1 MKPIS
6 IRFQCFGPYMGEQFI
21 DFTKLEKNG
30 LFLICGETG
39 SGKTTILDAMCYA
52 LYGKS
57 SGGLRDDMSVMR
69 CKLAK
74 PQDETFVEYI
84 FESGQQRYRFFRSLK
99 PPKKQDAKTKL
110 NLKCECQ
117 MLVDGD
123 FVPLP
128 DAKGNPT
135 FLNAKAEQLI
145 GLTYAQFRQVIILPQ
160 GQFEQL
166 LVSKSEDKEKIL
178 VTLFHAE
185 RWQKIANRMHDLA
198 AEEKKAL
205 EQEKREMETRLRV
218 YGCETLE
225 ELEAKTVKE
234 KEELDGCR
242 EELKSA
248 EQERSDRQKESE
260 AAQLA
265 NLGFAELD
273 KRERLLKDL
282 LSQKEIFTQEE
293 ERLSRADRA
302 ESIALSYG
310 DWSNARKEKRE
321 KEQACRN
328 ASANQAKAEK
338 ELSVVLEQQK
348 AHESRRESHL
358 SCTQRLAVLNHGRE
372 LYRSLE
378 EKKKAR
384 KNAEAALTDWKR
396 KVDGAEKLLEA
407 AVFAYDRAAEERSRG
422 SNAYSEGERKYRLGI
437 GGILAQ
443 KLEDGEPCPVCGSR
457 THPSPAQPIEGHI
470 TDQELNDL
478 GEALKSAINRE
489 DEARKKYK
497 EAEEERNRIKETWEQ
512 KQQEFNRADGEY
524 GSAMGQR
531 IQGVETE
538 KELMQEIE
546 TLTRSISDF
555 EKEDTQMQKRISDAH
570 SAVVAAKALA
580 AEAESAFTKAEEKL
594 DEAASLW
601 ETARN
606 GAGFGSDEAYLMSSM
621 DREEKECRKKKLS
634 QFQGDMKKAKTEYE
648 EKRKELEGQE
658 RPDVAGAKARQEEA
672 EVRKSQLER
681 QLAVKEYALR
691 DMEKERRELEKRM
704 EAYKKGLK
712 KNEASL
718 VFATRLRGDSDIGLQ
733 RYVLGVMLTSITA
746 AANQLLKTVY
756 SGRYQLQ
763 RSNESSGSTR
773 KRGLELDVVD
783 SSGRRSVTTL
793 SGGEK
798 FLLSLSLAIGLSAVV
813 QAQGK
818 NGGIRLGAMFI
829 DEGFGSLDRKSVDD
843 ALEALQSIRRS
854 AGLVGIISHVDRLAE
869 TIPAKIQITKTKEG
883 SQCKICC

>member
-1 MKPIS
+1 MRPIS
-6 IRFQCFGPYMGEQFI
+6 IRFQCFGPYMKQQFI

-84 FESGQQRYRFFRSLK
+84 FESGEQRYRFFRSLK

-117 MLVDGD
+117 MMVDGE

-166 LVSKSEDKEKIL
+166 LVSKSEEKEKIL

-205 EQEKREMETRLRV
+205 EQEKREMDARLKV
-218 YGCETLE
+218 HDCETLE
-225 ELEAKTVKE
+225 NLEEKVDKE
-234 KEELDGCR
+234 KKELDDCR
-242 EELKSA
+242 QELKNA
-248 EQERSDRQKESE
+248 EKERSDRQKESE
-260 AAQLA
+260 TAQRDDLR
-265 NLGFAELD
+265 FAELD
-273 KRERLLKDL
+273 KREKLLKDL
-282 LSQKEIFTQEE
+282 LSQQEKFAQEE

-302 ESIALSYG
+302 ESIALSYR
-310 DWSNARKEKRE
+310 DWANARQEKRE
-321 KEQACRN
+321 KDQAYQDASRN
-328 ASANQAKAEK
+328 QREAEK
-338 ELSVVLEQQK
+338 RLSGVLEQLE
-348 AHESRRESHL
+348 AHEMRRKSQL
-358 SCTQRLAVLNHGRE
+358 DQTQRLAVLNHARE

-378 EKKKAR
+378 EKKTVR
-384 KNAEAALTDWKR
+384 KSAEVSLIDWKR
-396 KVDGAEKLLEA
+396 KLEESEKRLDA
-407 AVFAYDRAAEERSRG
+407 AALAYDRADEERRAASD
-422 SNAYSEGERKYRLGI
+422 AYSAGERKYRLGI

-443 KLEDGEPCPVCGSR
+443 KLEEGEPCPVCGSR

-470 TDQELNDL
+470 TDQELNEL
-478 GEALKSAINRE
+478 GEAVKRAINRE
-489 DEARKKYK
+489 DGARRKHK
-497 EAEEERNRIKETWEQ
+497 EAEQECNRIKEVWE
-512 KQQEFNRADGEY
+512 KKRQEFDWADGEY
-524 GSAMGQR
+524 RSAMGQR

-538 KELMQEIE
+538 KELSQEIE
-546 TLTRSISDF
+546 ALTRSISDF
-555 EKEDTQMQKRISDAH
+555 QKEDEEMQKRIVEAQGK
-570 SAVVAAKALA
+570 VTAAQALA
-580 AEAESAFTKAEEKL
+580 EEAQIASGKADAKL
-594 DEAASLW
+594 EGQAVLW

-606 GAGFGSDEAYLMSSM
+606 GAGFASDEDYLGSSM
-621 DREEKECRKKKLS
+621 DREERENRKKKLN
-634 QFQGDMKKAKTEYE
+634 QFQNDVKKAETQYE
-648 EKRKELEGQE
+648 EKRNELDGQE
-658 RPDVAGAKARQEEA
+658 RPDVAGAKTRQKEA
-672 EVRKSQLER
+672 EVRKSQLEQ
-681 QLAVKEYALR
+681 QLAVKGYAQR
-691 DMEKERRELEKRM
+691 DMEKDRQELKKRMADYKKRLEKNVGSM
-704 EAYKKGLK
+704 
-712 KNEASL
+712 

-763 RSNESSGSTR
+763 RSNESSGGAR
-773 KRGLELDVVD
+773 KKGLELDVVD
-783 SSGRRSVTTL
+783 TSGRRSVTTL

-883 SQCKICC
+883 SQCKLCC